1 MRRKLGILLLVF
13 LSGFVG
19 FLFGQKKLQWQ
30 FYNFKPAI
38 LLNSEVPKNR
48 YVDFSLFW
56 VIWDKLAKLYVDKAA
71 VDSQKMVYGAISGMV
86 SALGDPYTV
95 FLPPA
100 QNKEANDDLAGE
112 FGGVGIHLG
121 YKNNFLA
128 VIAPLPN
135 TPAEKAGVL
144 SGDLILH
151 IKDDSKKIDLDSEKM
166 SISQAVSNIRGPVG
180 TKVEL
185 TLGREGA
192 KELIKVD
199 LTRETII
206 DKSVTLKIIERNNK
220 KIAHLQL
227 SKFGDKTPQ
236 EWQDAISKILDLGSK
251 IGGIVLDLR
260 NNPGGYLDGAVYI
273 AGEFLP
279 AGKLVVSQVA
289 GDGTREE
296 LKVNRNG
303 RLLKNK
309 LVILVNEGSAS
320 ASEIVSGA
328 LSDHKRAKLVG
339 TKTFGKGSVQSPE
352 NLPDGSGIHIT
363 VAKWLRPNGEWI
375 DKIGITPDVE
385 IKSEKIDPDKPRDTE
400 LEAKN
405 DVQLNRAMIDL
416 SL

>member
-1 MRRKLGILLLVF
+1 MRKKFAILF
-13 LSGFVG
+13 LIIFSGYIG

-38 LLNSEVPKNR
+38 VLNSEVPKDK
-48 YVDFSLFW
+48 YVNFSLFW
-56 VIWDKLAKLYVDKAA
+56 IVWDKLARGYVDKTL

-95 FLPPA
+95 FLPPT

-121 YKNNFLA
+121 YKDSFLA

-135 TPAEKAGVL
+135 TPAERAGVQ

-151 IKDDSKKIDLDSEKM
+151 IKDENKKIDIDSEKM
-166 SISQAVSNIRGPVG
+166 SISQAVSNIRGPIG

-185 TLGREGA
+185 TLGRTGA
-192 KELIKVD
+192 SELIKVE

-206 DKSVTLKIIERNNK
+206 DKSVTLKIIERDGK

-227 SKFGDKTPQ
+227 SKFGDKTPD
-236 EWQDAISKILDLGSK
+236 EWSEALSK
-251 IGGIVLDLR
+251 IGNLPIVLDLR

-273 AGEFLP
+273 AGEFIS
-279 AGKLVVSQVA
+279 AGKLVVSQVS

-296 LKVNRNG
+296 LKVIRNG

-309 LVILVNEGSAS
+309 LVVLVNEGSAS
-320 ASEIVSGA
+320 AAEIVSGA
-328 LSDHKRAKLVG
+328 LRDHNRAKLVG
-339 TKTFGKGSVQSPE
+339 MKTFGKGSVQSPE

-375 DKIGITPDVE
+375 DKIGIMPDVE
-385 IKSEKIDPDKPRDTE
+385 VKPVKIDPDKPRDTE
-400 LEAKN
+400 TETKN
-405 DVQLNRAMIDL
+405 DTQLNKAIEML
-416 SL
+416 YL